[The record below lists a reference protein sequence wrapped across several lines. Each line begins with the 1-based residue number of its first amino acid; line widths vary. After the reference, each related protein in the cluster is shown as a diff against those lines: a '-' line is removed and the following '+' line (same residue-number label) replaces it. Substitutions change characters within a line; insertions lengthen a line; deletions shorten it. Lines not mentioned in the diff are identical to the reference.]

1 MYLEDSSLLDDRYDG
16 LDGSLKRIGSNGPF
30 LFVLV
35 VLVLD
40 NIVCSAFVEGFTKY
54 LPCVD
59 VIAPSMLNNCL
70 LGEAD
75 SPTSTWNPLFSW

>member
-1 MYLEDSSLLDDRYDG
+1 MLSSSPSPPASMVG
-16 LDGSLKRIGSNGPF
+16 PSSGPF

-40 NIVCSAFVEGFTKY
+40 NIVCSTFVEGFTKY

-59 VIAPSMLNNCL
+59 VIASSMLNNCF

-75 SPTSTWNPLFSW
+75 SPNQYVEPVIQLVRDSSDLA